1 MRTVRLQIAGMTC
14 AGCENKV
21 TQALRAL
28 PDVSAVKADFVSG
41 IVSVSA
47 DKEAPPVDRMVQVI
61 EGLGYTFVS
70 HVTNQSGG
78 RSLIT
83 KQTLL
88 QLVGLATLIV
98 TVLVISPATNL
109 TTGVLSPGSSLGTLF
124 VLGLLTSVHCV
135 GMCGGI
141 NMCQCIAYKQ
151 ATGTHSVTKPS
162 LLYNLGRV
170 VSYTAV
176 GGLAGALGSAFSFSP
191 YFKGMVSLAAGL
203 IMIIMGLNMLGVMKS
218 LRRLIPRLP
227 VIPLPVVSDSTK
239 SRPFFGPFVV
249 GLLNGF
255 MPCGPLQAMHLYAL
269 STGSILQGATAMLAF
284 SLGTF
289 PVMFGF
295 GAFSTLLSK
304 RFTVQL
310 LKLSGVFVILLGV
323 VAMDRG
329 LGLANLSVGRILG
342 FEQSQ
347 SQTTYPQGA
356 VVATMKEGYQEVRV
370 VVDPR
375 AYDPVVV
382 QVNVPVK
389 MVFVAEA
396 RNLNGCN
403 NAIIIPSLGVEEA
416 LRPGETVVEFT
427 PTALGTVKYS
437 CWMNMIR
444 STITVVEDLSN
455 VTR

>member
-1 MRTVRLQIAGMTC
+1 MRVVRLNIAGMTC

-21 TQALRAL
+21 AKVLRAV
-28 PDVSAVKADFVSG
+28 PGVRKVTADFSSG
-41 IVSVSA
+41 IVSINT
-47 DKEAPPVDRMVQVI
+47 DNEAPPTSSLVQVI
-61 EGLGYTFVS
+61 EELGYDFVAED
-70 HVTNQSGG
+70 TEQPAG
-78 RSLIT
+78 RGLLS

-88 QLVGLATLIV
+88 QLVGLAVLLAIV
-98 TVLVISPATNL
+98 LLISPATSL
-109 TTGVLSPGSSLGTLF
+109 PTGALSPGSSLGTLF

-151 ATGTHSVTKPS
+151 ATGTHSVSKPS

-176 GGLAGALGSAFSFSP
+176 GGVAGALGSAFSLSP
-191 YFKGMVSLAAGL
+191 YFKGMVSLVAGL
-203 IMIIMGLNMLGVMKS
+203 IMIVMGLNILGFMHG

-227 VIPLPVVSDSTK
+227 SISLPSVPNTKTHPLL
-239 SRPFFGPFVV
+239 GPFAV
-249 GLLNGF
+249 GILNGF
-255 MPCGPLQAMHLYAL
+255 MPCGPLQAMQLYAL
-269 STGSILQGATAMLAF
+269 STGSVLRGATAMLAF

-304 RFTVQL
+304 RFTTQL
-310 LKLSGVFVILLGV
+310 LKLSGVFVILLGF

-342 FEQSQ
+342 FEQTQ

-403 NAIIIPSLGVEEA
+403 NAIIIPSLGIEEA
-416 LRPGETVVEFT
+416 LRAGETVVEFT
-427 PTALGTVKYS
+427 PNQLGTVRYS

-444 STITVVEDLSN
+444 STITVVEDLSK
-455 VTR
+455 VTK